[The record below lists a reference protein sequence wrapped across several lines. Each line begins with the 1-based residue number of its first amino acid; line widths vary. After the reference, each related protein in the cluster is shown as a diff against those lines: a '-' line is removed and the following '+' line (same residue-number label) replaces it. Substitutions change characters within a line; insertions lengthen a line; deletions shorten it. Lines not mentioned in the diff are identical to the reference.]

1 MTSQKLAIA
10 QGEWALK
17 RSQAQ
22 QEAAAASARAASRTA
37 SGGSSSGSSGSS
49 ASRSTAASAGS
60 AAASAGSG
68 IDYQEFARNM
78 RNRGYTIDEIKA
90 MFDAMRGA

>member
-1 MTSQKLAIA
+1 MTSNFPTFTVYML
-10 QGEWALK
+10 
-17 RSQAQ
+17 S
-22 QEAAAASARAASRTA
+22 SRPMT
-37 SGGSSSGSSGSS
+37 GGSPLSC
-49 ASRSTAASAGS
+49 TQESAGS